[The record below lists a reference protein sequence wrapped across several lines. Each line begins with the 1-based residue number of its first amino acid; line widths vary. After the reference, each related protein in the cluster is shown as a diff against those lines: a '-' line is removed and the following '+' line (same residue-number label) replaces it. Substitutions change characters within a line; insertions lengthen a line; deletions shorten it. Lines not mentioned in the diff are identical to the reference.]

1 MFYLR
6 LLCLTPCRSDCALKD
21 GTVHWIPRITFSFIT
36 WQDVDVKRVQF
47 PVRLCFALP
56 VHRSQGQTLKSVVFC
71 LRRDVFMHGCLY
83 LGLSTV
89 RKSADI
95 RNKLYAQAVNIVYSS
110 LTPELLG

>member
-56 VHRSQGQTLKSVVFC
+56 VHRSQGQTLKSVVLIYAGIFSC
-71 LRRDVFMHGCLY
+71 TDAYMSAY
-83 LGLSTV
+83 LGFGNPPTL
-89 RKSADI
+89 KFDD
-95 RNKLYAQAVNIVYSS
+95 
-110 LTPELLG
+110 